1 MLDNLRDRHITFP
14 KCNIQAYPLGSLL
27 RINKNLSN
35 LMNHIYTSKIYRNYY
50 YILYDI
56 DQILKNR
63 EMKLKLTKLILTSLV
78 CKFF

>member
-1 MLDNLRDRHITFP
+1 
-14 KCNIQAYPLGSLL
+14 
-27 RINKNLSN
+27 
-35 LMNHIYTSKIYRNYY
+35 MNHIYTSKIYRNYY
-50 YILYDI
+50 YIFYDI